1 MSFGKDW
8 GTEIEKVT
16 PKSNIEDGKYAPQ
29 WPFRAIICGES
40 GSGKT
45 FLLNSMLCGDSPDE
59 TVHFEEIYICAKD
72 TEEPAY
78 KILRG
83 AIERAE
89 MVLGELM
96 YEKGLA
102 ISPEP
107 QKIGFWFNNPEEM
120 IGVLSGLDSEKRH
133 VIVFDDQ
140 QLNQTGQA
148 GKVMRE
154 YFQRARKQ
162 NCSMFFIAQ
171 TFYGT
176 DRFIRLNCD
185 YKFIFA
191 PRGKRE
197 INMLADAI
205 GLDKD
210 KFIAAAKQAWE
221 KPRGWIMIDK
231 YNRLHVGFGPA
242 IEIGL

>member
-8 GTEIEKVT
+8 STEIEKVT
-16 PKSNIEDGKYAPQ
+16 PQSNIQDGKYAPS

-45 FLLNSMLCGDSPDE
+45 FLLNSMLCGDNPDE
-59 TVHFEEIYICAKD
+59 TIHFEEIYVCAKD
-72 TEEPAY
+72 IEEPAY
-78 KILRG
+78 KILRKTL
-83 AIERAE
+83 ERVE
-89 MVLGELM
+89 VTLGQLM
-96 YEKGLA
+96 FEKGMA
-102 ISPEP
+102 VSAEP
-107 QKIGFWFNNPEEM
+107 HKIGFWFTDPIEM
-120 IGVLSGLDSEKRH
+120 IGVLNSLDPERRH
-133 VIVFDDQ
+133 LIVFDDQ
-140 QLNQTGQA
+140 QLNQRGPA
-148 GKVMRE
+148 LKVMQE

-171 TFYGT
+171 SYYGT

-191 PRGKRE
+191 PRGRRE

-205 GLDKD
+205 GLDRE
-210 KFIAAAKQAWE
+210 KFKEEAMKAWE

-242 IEIGL
+242 VEIGL